1 MDFLKIIQEGRVDD
15 FKSKYTQ
22 KFGSDGV
29 NKIIEVV
36 PQKFLDWVG
45 KNLDVVNFD
54 ENLNKLVTGLKKFEK
69 TSTNF
74 PITDLYQYKS
84 IEQFLK
90 AVSDYET
97 KQRRDI
103 KRVEGGNVVFDDG
116 RYFIVNPLTQQ
127 SSCYYGKGTKWCTAA
142 EGNSHFHKYN
152 QDGKLF
158 YILDRTL
165 PTNDPH
171 YKVAILKKFDG
182 DKSYWDAKDDP
193 IRYGWILNTDK
204 LEQMLSSID
213 DYMKEEFGEQL
224 SAYAEKEAIKKEK
237 ERQERLRI
245 QRRDQQRREEAEER
259 RLDNEWELGPD
270 CPEEGLKAHALL
282 NWLVDTSDV
291 EVMTNADRGEIA
303 RIENEIQ
310 RLQNEYD
317 NDEEGRPDL
326 LDEISDLEDELD
338 ELTKKIDVYNI
349 IPTGSY
355 YYTTE
360 FEVIDSPDLE
370 GRTYA
375 VGNDSEMQ
383 RSCEESIENLI
394 DDVGYEGFNQSFVRN
409 HLDERA
415 IISYAEDLFDQDI
428 RDNPE
433 SYIDEEERMLSDR
446 QEETIARLERNMLQI
461 ESMISRLEDEMD
473 GENEEQDEE
482 TQEKIDELNEK
493 LEEIKDEITEIQD
506 NPEGDYSE
514 IAIEDAIRVRVK
526 DVEYDPEEFL
536 KEFGLDLDEYVD
548 KDSLIESIIDEDGYG
563 HTLNSYDGNADDV
576 RVQDELYYVMRIN

>member
-22 KFGSDGV
+22 KFGVDKIQ
-29 NKIIEVV
+29 KIIEDV
-36 PQKFLDWVG
+36 PQKYLDWVG

-54 ENLNKLVTGLKKFEK
+54 ENFNKLVTGLKKFEK

-74 PITDLYQYKS
+74 PITDLYQYKN

-142 EGNSHFHKYN
+142 EGNSHFNRYN

-259 RLDNEWELGPD
+259 RLDNEWELGPY
-270 CPEEGLKAHALL
+270 CPEEGLEAHALL

-338 ELTKKIDVYNI
+338 DLTKKIDVYNI
-349 IPTGSY
+349 IPTGSF

-375 VGNDSEMQ
+375 VGTDGEMK
-383 RSCEESIENLI
+383 RSCEESLESLI

-433 SYIDEEERMLSDR
+433 AYIDEEERMLSDR
-446 QEETIARLERNMLQI
+446 QEETIARIERNMLQI

-493 LEEIKDEITEIQD
+493 LEEMKDEITEIQD
-506 NPEGDYSE
+506 DPEGDYPE
-514 IAIEDAIRVRVK
+514 DAIEEAIRVRLK

-536 KEFGLDLDEYVD
+536 KEFGLDLDDYVD

>member
-1 MDFLKIIQEGRVDD
+1 
-15 FKSKYTQ
+15 
-22 KFGSDGV
+22 
-29 NKIIEVV
+29 
-36 PQKFLDWVG
+36 
-45 KNLDVVNFD
+45 
-54 ENLNKLVTGLKKFEK
+54 
-69 TSTNF
+69 
-74 PITDLYQYKS
+74 
-84 IEQFLK
+84 
-90 AVSDYET
+90 
-97 KQRRDI
+97 
-103 KRVEGGNVVFDDG
+103 
-116 RYFIVNPLTQQ
+116 
-127 SSCYYGKGTKWCTAA
+127 
-142 EGNSHFHKYN
+142 
-152 QDGKLF
+152 
-158 YILDRTL
+158 
-165 PTNDPH
+165 
-171 YKVAILKKFDG
+171 
-182 DKSYWDAKDDP
+182 
-193 IRYGWILNTDK
+193 
-204 LEQMLSSID
+204 
-213 DYMKEEFGEQL
+213 
-224 SAYAEKEAIKKEK
+224 
-237 ERQERLRI
+237 
-245 QRRDQQRREEAEER
+245 
-259 RLDNEWELGPD
+259 
-270 CPEEGLKAHALL
+270 
-282 NWLVDTSDV
+282 LVDTSDV

-317 NDEEGRPDL
+317 NDEEGRADL

-338 ELTKKIDVYNI
+338 DLTKKIDVYNI
-349 IPTGSY
+349 IPTGSF

-375 VGNDSEMQ
+375 VGTDSEMQ
-383 RSCEESIENLI
+383 RSCEESLEGLI
-394 DDVGYEGFNQSFVRN
+394 DDVGYEGFNASFVRN

-433 SYIDEEERMLSDR
+433 AYIDEEERMLSDR

-493 LEEIKDEITEIQD
+493 LEELKDEITEIQD
-506 NPEGDYSE
+506 DPEGDYPE
-514 IAIEDAIRVRVK
+514 DAIEEAIRVRVK

-536 KEFGLDLDEYVD
+536 KEFGLDLDDYVD

>member
-22 KFGSDGV
+22 KFGVDKIQ
-29 NKIIEVV
+29 KIIDEV
-36 PQKFLDWVG
+36 PQKYLDWVG

-54 ENLNKLVTGLKKFEK
+54 ENFIKLVTGLKKFEK

-84 IEQFLK
+84 VEQFLK

-142 EGNSHFHKYN
+142 EGNSHFNRYN

-317 NDEEGRPDL
+317 NAEEGRADL

-338 ELTKKIDVYNI
+338 DLTKKIDVYNI
-349 IPTGSY
+349 IPTVSY
-355 YYTTE
+355 YYTKE

-375 VGNDSEMQ
+375 VGTDSEMQ
-383 RSCEESIENLI
+383 RSCEESLESLI

-461 ESMISRLEDEMD
+461 ESMISMLEDEMD

-493 LEEIKDEITEIQD
+493 LEEMKDEITEIQD
-506 NPEGDYSE
+506 DPEGDYPE
-514 IAIEDAIRVRVK
+514 DAIEEAIRVRLK

-536 KEFGLDLDEYVD
+536 KEFGLDLDDYVD

>member
-1 MDFLKIIQEGRVDD
+1 
-15 FKSKYTQ
+15 
-22 KFGSDGV
+22 
-29 NKIIEVV
+29 
-36 PQKFLDWVG
+36 
-45 KNLDVVNFD
+45 
-54 ENLNKLVTGLKKFEK
+54 
-69 TSTNF
+69 
-74 PITDLYQYKS
+74 
-84 IEQFLK
+84 
-90 AVSDYET
+90 
-97 KQRRDI
+97 
-103 KRVEGGNVVFDDG
+103 
-116 RYFIVNPLTQQ
+116 
-127 SSCYYGKGTKWCTAA
+127 
-142 EGNSHFHKYN
+142 
-152 QDGKLF
+152 
-158 YILDRTL
+158 
-165 PTNDPH
+165 
-171 YKVAILKKFDG
+171 
-182 DKSYWDAKDDP
+182 
-193 IRYGWILNTDK
+193 
-204 LEQMLSSID
+204 
-213 DYMKEEFGEQL
+213 MKEEFGEQL

-259 RLDNEWELGPD
+259 KLDNEWELGPD
-270 CPEEGLKAHALL
+270 CPDEGLKAHALL

-317 NDEEGRPDL
+317 NDEEGRADL

-375 VGNDSEMQ
+375 VGTDGEMQ

-433 SYIDEEERMLSDR
+433 AYIDEEERMLSDR

-493 LEEIKDEITEIQD
+493 LEELKNEITEIQD
-506 NPEGDYSE
+506 DPEGDYPE
-514 IAIEDAIRVRVK
+514 DAIEEAIRVRVK

-536 KEFGLDLDEYVD
+536 KEFGLDLDDYVD

>member
-22 KFGSDGV
+22 KFGVDKIQ
-29 NKIIEVV
+29 KIIDGV
-36 PQKFLDWVG
+36 PQKYLDWVG

-54 ENLNKLVTGLKKFEK
+54 DNFIKLVTGLKKFEK

-84 IEQFLK
+84 VEQFLK

-127 SSCYYGKGTKWCTAA
+127 SSCYYGKGTKWCTSA
-142 EGNSHFHKYN
+142 EGNSHFHRYN

-213 DYMKEEFGEQL
+213 DYMKEEFSEQL
-224 SAYAEKEAIKKEK
+224 NAYAEKEAAKKEK
-237 ERQERLRI
+237 ERLEKLRI
-245 QRRDQQRREEAEER
+245 QRILQDRREEADER

-317 NDEEGRPDL
+317 NAEEGRADL

-338 ELTKKIDVYNI
+338 DLTKKIDVYNI

-375 VGNDSEMQ
+375 VGTDGEMQ
-383 RSCEESIENLI
+383 RSCEESLESLI
-394 DDVGYEGFNQSFVRN
+394 DDMGYEAFNQSFVRN

-461 ESMISRLEDEMD
+461 ESMISMLEDEMD

-493 LEEIKDEITEIQD
+493 LEEMKDEITEIQD

-514 IAIEDAIRVRVK
+514 IAIEDAIRERVR

-536 KEFGLDLDEYVD
+536 KEFGLDLDDYVD
-548 KDSLIESIIDEDGYG
+548 KDSLIEAIIDEDGYG

-576 RVQDELYYVMRIN
+576 RIQDELYYVMRIN

>member
-22 KFGSDGV
+22 KFGVDKIQ
-29 NKIIEVV
+29 KIIEDV
-36 PQKFLDWVG
+36 PQKYLDWVG

-54 ENLNKLVTGLKKFEK
+54 ENFNKLVTGLKKFEK

-74 PITDLYQYKS
+74 PITDLYQYKNV
-84 IEQFLK
+84 EQFLK

-142 EGNSHFHKYN
+142 EGNSHFNRYN

-270 CPEEGLKAHALL
+270 CPEEGLEAHALL

-317 NDEEGRPDL
+317 NDEEVRLDL

-383 RSCEESIENLI
+383 RSCEESLESLI

-433 SYIDEEERMLSDR
+433 AYIDEEERMLSDR

-493 LEEIKDEITEIQD
+493 LEELKDEITEIQD
-506 NPEGDYSE
+506 DPEGDYPE
-514 IAIEDAIRVRVK
+514 DAIEEAIRVRVK

-536 KEFGLDLDEYVD
+536 KEFGLDLDDYVD